1 MIFGIFKK
9 SLFKKF
15 STKIGK
21 QEKKCYMTFVFKNF
35 AIKYTVTLYTILK
48 VKYGTVMFVL
58 NRIYS

>member
-1 MIFGIFKK
+1 
-9 SLFKKF
+9 
-15 STKIGK
+15 
-21 QEKKCYMTFVFKNF
+21 MTFVFKNF